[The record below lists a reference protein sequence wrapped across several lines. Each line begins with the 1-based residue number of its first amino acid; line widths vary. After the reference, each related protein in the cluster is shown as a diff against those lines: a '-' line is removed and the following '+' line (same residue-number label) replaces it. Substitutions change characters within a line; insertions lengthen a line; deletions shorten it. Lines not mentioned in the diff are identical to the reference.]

1 MKKLSLK
8 DAVFII
14 VTSILTLS
22 CIGMGVFLIVNRE
35 VKEQT
40 NFFQEYYD
48 QHVETYRVENNNFSQ
63 GQIVFIGDSITDLYH
78 LDDYYSDL
86 NKAAYNRGIGGD
98 TTQGVIDRL
107 QVSLYDIKPSEIVLM
122 IGINDINGGRSD
134 EYVISNYQTILDDI
148 KTNLPDTKVFTMSIL
163 PINDKLG
170 GYVDVNKTNNSVV
183 NINSHIIQM
192 AVSSGYTYVDLYTQV
207 KDDNGKLLE
216 AYTDDGIHLN
226 ASGFQVWT
234 NLLKPLL

>member
-40 NFFQEYYD
+40 NYFQDYYD

-78 LDDYYSDL
+78 LDDYYADL
-86 NKAAYNRGIGGD
+86 NKVTYNRGIGGD

-134 EYVISNYQTILDDI
+134 EYVISNYQTILDGI

-163 PINDKLG
+163 PVNDKLG

-183 NINSHIIQM
+183 NINTHITQM
-192 AVSSGYTYVDLYTQV
+192 AVSSGYTHVDLYTQV
-207 KDDNGKLLE
+207 KDDNGKLLD